1 MTQNRSVFAYL
12 FVVALICLLLAS
24 ASGQDSTGSIRGTIS
39 DPSGAMVAGA
49 EVTLTNTGN
58 AREHKTLSTS
68 AGTFA
73 LDLLPP
79 GSYDI
84 RVQAPGM
91 APTVRKSLTV
101 EVGGILELTFRLNL
115 PGATETVE
123 VSGDTPTVQTQP
135 STVSTVISEQE
146 MNDLPLNGRRFS
158 DLALLAPGVTQ
169 DPRGLTSASNG
180 DLAFGGV
187 RGFQTSFLVDGT
199 DNNNG
204 FFAQARG
211 RYRSPYQFSNEV
223 VQEFRVSSNTFG
235 AELGR
240 SGGAVIN
247 VVTKS
252 GSNHAH
258 GSAFYYLRD
267 NRFAARHA
275 YTEEK
280 PQDKQHQLGFT
291 LGGPLKKDTAFLF
304 GGFDQH
310 VFRVPAIVHFLNGTD
325 TVIPLV
331 GDYEERD
338 QDLVQSA
345 ADRLSRMGGEFRASL
360 LGNAALTK
368 LDWNISPQQ
377 YLSVRVNASRYYGQ
391 NNVYFDPAS
400 PVTTYAMSENGEEDV
415 ATETLSAS
423 LTSAWSYRTTGHL
436 RAQFSRD
443 LQQSTPNSEDVRTR
457 IDGVIDAFGRS
468 SIMPR
473 ETNQRRLQVADTL
486 TIEGARHSWK
496 FGGDVT
502 LTRIRNFFPLMFGG
516 QYIFD
521 NVRVNQWTFEPQT
534 YGLSLTPLRAYAH
547 RVPRYYI
554 QNFGEA
560 VSHPDSNEFSW
571 FAQDTARVTDHLA
584 VTLGLRYDLQ
594 TFRSDRLVTN
604 PLWPDSGKVP
614 LDANNFAPRV
624 GFAYSIGN
632 RRPYVVRGGYGVFF
646 TRIPQIYNSAVETE
660 NGLNR
665 SHLFLNVSDYWDRLV
680 FPKYPDPLVSCGPK
694 ATTCVA
700 PESVAGKLTAEV
712 STFDSNF
719 RTPVVHQASLG
730 VEHEFA
736 GKVAVGAS
744 YLYVHGEHLIR
755 ARDANLPPPTDIEYP
770 VFSEDGNE
778 FLGTYYP
785 VDSFAGWQMSHS
797 LECPFAPCVGELQ
810 RPVPA
815 LGAVNVFETAASSH
829 YHGLTL
835 SARRRMLRGLYFRLA
850 YTWAKAIDDG
860 QDSLVVGRPATVQNS
875 YSPTSERG
883 LSSTDQR
890 HRFMFSWSA
899 QPRPFHR
906 DHPLLRTIFN
916 NWKASGVM
924 TFGTGRPINAK
935 VAGDA
940 NEDGNSSNDRL
951 PGVARNSYTG
961 PDYMTTDLRLTR
973 TLNTFGRFRI
983 ELSAESFNVLNR
995 VNRRVTISDDG
1006 FENAAASF
1014 VEQDKAAGGKRYPA
1028 HFRVSSKFLTPTNAY
1043 APRQV
1048 QFAVRLKF

>member
-1 MTQNRSVFAYL
+1 MIKNRVRASSF
-12 FVVALICLLLAS
+12 ALIVFLLCLTVPVWP
-24 ASGQDSTGSIRGTIS
+24 QDSTATVRGTVS
-39 DPSGAMVAGA
+39 DPAGAMIIGA
-49 EVTLTNTGN
+49 QITALNTQT
-58 AREHKTLSTS
+58 ARAHTTTSTE

-73 LDLLPP
+73 IGMLPP
-79 GSYDI
+79 GTYDI
-84 RVQAPGM
+84 TVAAPGM
-91 APTVRKSLTV
+91 ASLVRRAVVV
-101 EVGGILELTFRLNL
+101 EVGSLLEIPFRLTL
-115 PGATETVE
+115 AGSSETIE
-123 VSGDTPTVQTQP
+123 VPSDTPTVEAQP
-135 STVSTVISEQE
+135 STVSTVIAEQE
-146 MNDLPLNGRRFS
+146 INDLPLNGRRFS

-169 DPRGLTSASNG
+169 DPRGLNSASNG

-235 AELGR
+235 ADLGR

-252 GSNHAH
+252 GSNRAH

-275 YTEEK
+275 YTDEK
-280 PQDKQHQLGFT
+280 PQDRQHQVGFT
-291 LGGPLKKDTAFLF
+291 LGGPLKKNTAFLF

-310 VFRVPAIVHFLNGTD
+310 IFRVPAIVHFHNLTD
-325 TVIPLV
+325 AVTPLS

-338 QDLVQSA
+338 RALVFGAAEKLSA
-345 ADRLSRMGGEFRASL
+345 MGGEFRASL

-377 YLSVRVNASRYYGQ
+377 YLSIRANASRFYGQ

-400 PVTTYAMSENGEEDV
+400 PITYSAISGNGEEDV
-415 ATETLSAS
+415 AAETLTAS

-443 LQQSTPNSEDVRTR
+443 LQQSTPNSDDVRTK

-468 SIMPR
+468 AIMPR
-473 ETNQRRLQVADTL
+473 ETNHHRVQIADTI
-486 TIEGARHSWK
+486 TIEGANHSWK

-521 NVRVNQWTFEPQT
+521 TVKVNQWTFEPQT
-534 YGLSLTPLRAYAH
+534 YGMTLTPLRAYAH
-547 RVPRYYI
+547 GVPRYYI
-554 QNFGEA
+554 QNFGSA
-560 VSHPDSNEFSW
+560 VSHPDSNEFSL
-571 FAQDTARVTDHLA
+571 FAQDTVRMTGHLA
-584 VTLGLRYDLQ
+584 ITVGLRYDLQ
-594 TFRSDRLVTN
+594 TFRSDRLVSN

-614 LDANNFAPRV
+614 LDANNFAPRI
-624 GFAYSIGN
+624 GFAYSLGD
-632 RRPYVVRGGYGVFF
+632 RRPYVVRGGYGIFF
-646 TRIPQIYNSAVETE
+646 TRIPQIYNSAIETD

-680 FPKYPDPLVSCGPK
+680 FPKYPNPLVACGPDT
-694 ATTCVA
+694 TTCVA
-700 PESVAGKLTAEV
+700 PDSVAGKLTSEI

-719 RTPVVHQASLG
+719 RTPLVEQASLG

-736 GKVAVGAS
+736 ERFAVGAS
-744 YLYVHGEHLIR
+744 YLFVHGRFLIR
-755 ARDANLPPPTDIEYP
+755 ARDANLPPPSDIEYP
-770 VFSEDGNE
+770 VYSGDGTE
-778 FLGTYYP
+778 FLGNYYP
-785 VDSFAGWQMSHS
+785 VNSFSGWQMTQSMD
-797 LECPFAPCVGELQ
+797 CPFTPCVAQLQ
-810 RPVPA
+810 RPVPQ
-815 LGAVNVFETAASSH
+815 LGSVNVFETAASSY

-835 SARRRMLRGLYFRLA
+835 SARRRMTRGLYFRVA
-850 YTWAKAIDDG
+850 YTWAKAIDDA
-860 QDSLVVGRPATVQNS
+860 QDALVVGRPATVQNS
-875 YSPTSERG
+875 YAPSTERG
-883 LSSTDQR
+883 RSTTDQR
-890 HRFMFSWSA
+890 HRLMISWSA

-906 DHPLLRTIFN
+906 DHPLLSAIFN
-916 NWKASGVM
+916 NWKASGVT
-924 TFGTGRPINAK
+924 TFGTGRPINAR

-940 NEDGNSSNDRL
+940 NEDGNTSNDRL

-973 TLNTFGRFRI
+973 ILNSFGRFRLEI
-983 ELSAESFNVLNR
+983 SAESFNLLNR
-995 VNRRVTISDDG
+995 VNRRVDISDDG
-1006 FENAAASF
+1006 FENAAATF

-1043 APRQV
+1043 APRQL
-1048 QFAVRLKF
+1048 QFALRLKF